1 MNVKRL
7 TARHGA
13 VNGKLMVMTHQR
25 SDVAAIEA
33 FMGRIGAYD
42 ALLICKSVRGIRVGN
57 TRYPIEVLLWL
68 MACYN
73 NPYFVKT
80 FYLNKYFGYENDTVA
95 TRIERTVR
103 NRLELRQFVDAYT
116 LQRSKYGYARNSLSG
131 LLFSFEGEPSYYYEA
146 TKTLERRIK
155 WTNAGRMYPWPHS
168 IDVLPLDDGTCDVH
182 CVYRSKPEGLSAKSY
197 RFKNDVVEAFY
208 ARNYD
213 LRVLKI
219 KVY

>member
-80 FYLNKYFGYENDTVA
+80 FYLNKYFGYESDT
-95 TRIERTVR
+95 E
-103 NRLELRQFVDAYT
+103 
-116 LQRSKYGYARNSLSG
+116 SGYALTHPLVKRSLPR
-131 LLFSFEGEPSYYYEA
+131 LYWDLEQHIEHYHARFSMA
-146 TKTLERRIK
+146 TL
-155 WTNAGRMYPWPHS
+155 
-168 IDVLPLDDGTCDVH
+168 ID
-182 CVYRSKPEGLSAKSY
+182 E
-197 RFKNDVVEAFY
+197 
-208 ARNYD
+208 
-213 LRVLKI
+213 
-219 KVY
+219 